1 MNKQTLALLTT
12 RLQLP
17 LAMREV
23 LEQDVPLSGDMA
35 YTFHTML
42 SDMRPD
48 TALLAVAA
56 AGRIIVSAMENPTPG
71 DAVLHGLCSR
81 VIEDYA
87 PRWLAT
93 YGNDEAVQGF
103 LLEIFGRVEADLLI
117 LHDLLKTAAALQ
129 KDEKISKLL
138 NVLEVQSQAQADV
151 VAEFL
156 NLMECE
162 FMQGETVFPAQS
174 KLVFREMDEEPYS
187 DFDMDACR
195 YDTPPGLKA
204 QASNVVNFPVY

>member
-1 MNKQTLALLTT
+1 MNQQTLALLTT

-23 LEQDVPLSGDMA
+23 MEQEMPMADDMG
-35 YTFHTML
+35 YTFHAML

-48 TALLAVAA
+48 TALLAIA
-56 AGRIIVSAMENPTPG
+56 VSARMAVSGMSNPSPG

-93 YGNDEAVQGF
+93 YGNDEAAHGF
-103 LLEIFGRVEADLLI
+103 ILEIFSRVEADLLI
-117 LHDLLKTAAALQ
+117 LHDLLKTASEIQ
-129 KDEKISKLL
+129 KDEKISAMLRI
-138 NVLEVQSQAQADV
+138 LEVQSRAQADV

-162 FMQGETVFPAQS
+162 FMQGEAMFPAQ
-174 KLVFREMDEEPYS
+174 KPLVFREMEEDYS
-187 DFDMDACR
+187 DFEMDACR
-195 YDTPPGLKA
+195 YDTPAGLKA